1 MDLIVNKF
9 ENNHLFFITNVR
21 KQIVNLYWLSKF
33 DKYSKRIILNVFG
46 HNYYFNLSRN
56 QYILIKD
63 FLASKK

>member
-1 MDLIVNKF
+1 M
-9 ENNHLFFITNVR
+9 TNVR

-46 HNYYFNLSRN
+46 YNYYFNLSRN